1 MIRLAILAAALAAGA
16 ADVDETQFRYT
27 RTLGA
32 PSGEAVRF
40 TPDAPLYGHART
52 DFSDLRILDAN
63 GEQVPWRPEPK
74 PAAVPGQEIPLV
86 ARGRRDGVVTVVID
100 RGAAAPVVDRIA
112 LEIPDRT
119 FVGDVEVQGS
129 QTGAEGSY
137 GRLSTTPIYSVRG
150 AVSARSTTAVFPA
163 TDYRFL
169 LVQTRGVSDVTGARV
184 ARDPE
189 RPPLERVSAEVERRQ
204 EGTVTVIELDL
215 GFSKVPVDNIRIRSS
230 TPRYVRPVTVEG
242 SNDGVSFVRLTQGEI
257 ARFPGVDLSQIPVSA
272 RRRILRLTIENGD
285 DEPLARLSVS
295 AEAQPRRL
303 LLAAGFSS
311 PFTLLYGSP
320 EIDAPSYDFARL
332 PAAATGFEQARRGD
346 LGVERR
352 NELFEP
358 PADTRTFFERNDY
371 VIELLLV
378 VATVVVAA
386 GGVLALRR
394 RTSAPDT

>member
-1 MIRLAILAAALAAGA
+1 MLLAVLAVALAAGA

-32 PSGEAVRF
+32 PSGEPVRF
-40 TPDAPLYGHART
+40 TPDAPLYGHARL
-52 DFSDLRILDAN
+52 DFTDLRILDAN

-74 PAAVPGQEIPLV
+74 PAAVPSQKVPLV
-86 ARGRRDGVVTVVID
+86 ARGRRNGVVTVVLD
-100 RGAAAPVVDRIA
+100 RGAAAPVVDRIE

-119 FVGDVEVQGS
+119 FVGDVHVQGS
-129 QTGAEGSY
+129 QSGAEGSY
-137 GRLSTTPIYSVRG
+137 ARLSTTPIYAVRG

-169 LVQTRGVSDVTGARV
+169 LVQVTGVSDVIGANV

-189 RPPLERVSAEVERRQ
+189 RQALERISAEVEHRQ
-204 EGTVTVIELDL
+204 EERVTVIELDL
-215 GFSKVPVDNIRIRSS
+215 GFRGVPVDNIRIRSS
-230 TPRYVRPVTVEG
+230 TRRYVRPVTVEG
-242 SNDGVSFVRLTQGEI
+242 SDDGVSFFPLMQGEI

-272 RRRILRLTIENGD
+272 RRRVLRVTIQNGD
-285 DEPLARLSVS
+285 DEPLAGLSVS

-303 LLAAGFSS
+303 LLAGGFST
-311 PFTLLYGSP
+311 PFKIFYGASGL
-320 EIDAPSYDFARL
+320 DAPTYDFARL
-332 PAAATGFEQARRGD
+332 PAAATGFEQARLGI

-371 VIELLLV
+371 VIEVLLV
-378 VATVVVAA
+378 LVTLVVAA

-394 RTSAPDT
+394 RTNTSES